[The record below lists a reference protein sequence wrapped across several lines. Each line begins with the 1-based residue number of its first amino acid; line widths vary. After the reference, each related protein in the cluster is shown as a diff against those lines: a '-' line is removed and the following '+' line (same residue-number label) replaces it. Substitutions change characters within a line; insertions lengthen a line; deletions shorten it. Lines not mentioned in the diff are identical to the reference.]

1 MSQNNEKQSAFWKN
15 KPLRSAVVLL
25 VIIAASTAALEAA
38 YMATRDTIALN
49 QRTKL
54 YQGVLSVLG
63 FDSGL
68 QGLEQRF
75 QSQIVTREFPQPG
88 GKNFNV
94 WIGKDDAGAIKGYAI
109 RLRGGGFQGIVD
121 IVVGL
126 TPDLKKTTGMEVI
139 DSGETPG
146 LGDEMRM
153 CYDPEDAHLC
163 FKKWFYDGI
172 QTDPQVEFVKYKDPE
187 HPNEY
192 RAITGATYTT
202 TTIRDFLNKAMGIVR
217 GLYAEG
223 KLVL

>member
-1 MSQNNEKQSAFWKN
+1 MSQNSEKQSAFWKN

-25 VIIAASTAALEAA
+25 VIIVVSTAALEAA
-38 YMATRDTIALN
+38 YMATKEIIARN

-54 YQGVLSVLG
+54 YQGILSVMG
-63 FDSGL
+63 FESGL
-68 QGLEQRF
+68 DGLDERF
-75 QSQIVTREFPQPG
+75 ETRVVTRVFPQRD
-88 GKNFNV
+88 GKDFNV
-94 WIGKDDAGAIKGYAI
+94 WIGKDDAGGIKGYAI

-121 IVVGL
+121 VVVGL

-172 QTDPQVEFVKYKDPE
+172 ETEPMVDFVKYKDPE

-202 TTIRDFLNKAMGIVR
+202 TTIRDFLNKALGIVR

-223 KLVL
+223 KLGL